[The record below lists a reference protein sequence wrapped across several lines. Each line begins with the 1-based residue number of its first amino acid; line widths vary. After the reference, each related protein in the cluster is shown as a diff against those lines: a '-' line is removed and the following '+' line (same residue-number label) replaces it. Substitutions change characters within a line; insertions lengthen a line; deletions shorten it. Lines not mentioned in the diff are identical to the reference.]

1 MFRKT
6 DTAQETVIIVFDG
19 KPLRVDAEQTVAA
32 ALLGQGI
39 ITVRTSVV
47 GNQPRAPYCLM
58 GVCFECLV
66 TIDGIQNRQACMTLV
81 RDGMVVSS
89 QNGARAVEE
98 GR

>member
-1 MFRKT
+1 MFRET
-6 DTAQETVIIVFDG
+6 NTAQETVIIVFDG
-19 KPLRVDAEQTVAA
+19 KPLRVDAEQTVAT

-66 TIDGIQNRQACMTLV
+66 TIDGIQNRQACMTPV
-81 RDGMVVSS
+81 RDGMVISH

-98 GR
+98 GC

>member
-19 KPLRVDAEQTVAA
+19 EPLRVDAGQTVAT
-32 ALLGQGI
+32 ALLGKGI
-39 ITVRTSVV
+39 TTVRTSVV

-66 TIDGIQNRQACMTLV
+66 TIDGIQNRQACMTSV
-81 RDGMVVSS
+81 RDGMVISHQS
-89 QNGARAVEE
+89 GARAVKE
-98 GR
+98 GC